1 MNEYH
6 RVHRL
11 TPLLQ
16 FWSVI
21 LALLAVLAVNLNLQ
35 ALSDIAH
42 FFSGNSQAIWG
53 TLIGLGIF
61 VVVCL
66 LIWWISGL
74 WWRRMGYML
83 SDEELSLRR
92 GLISTQLRTAR
103 YDRTQA
109 VDVVEPLIA
118 RIFGLAAVRVETAGG
133 NSSSIE
139 VAYLRKDDAEQLRRD
154 ILKRVAGEPTA
165 PLDVNVEQQS
175 GEGDAAEDI
184 EQETGVEAVEEAP
197 RASQPQEVVSPIPT
211 TRTLASEAL
220 RFTTFLVIALFALF
234 WWSPLGSSAMI
245 AFLIGAVP
253 AVWGRVNASW
263 RYNAYVDTND
273 SGDRVLNIAYG
284 LADRRRQSIR
294 LERIHAVEVTQP
306 LLWRMAGWYEV
317 RVNVAG
323 YGSATDKQSGSTR
336 ILPVG
341 NREQAMRVYELVSPL
356 TAEEIEAYAQPEGHT
371 QPTYTSPRK
380 AWWASPIDRA
390 QQAVTLLPEIAI
402 THDGRLSRR
411 VAVIET
417 SHIQELTYKEGPID
431 QLLGLASVRFELV
444 TGPVGMMG
452 RNLLADD
459 ADDLLQHLRQRDLP
473 ELNAVAD

>member
-21 LALLAVLAVNLNLQ
+21 LALLAVLVVNLNLQ

-66 LIWWISGL
+66 LIWWVSGL

-165 PLDVNVEQQS
+165 PLDVNVEHQS

-220 RFTTFLVIALFALF
+220 RFTTFLVIALFAFF
-234 WWSPLGSSAMI
+234 WWSPLGASAMI
-245 AFLIGAVP
+245 AFLVGSVP

-263 RYNAYVDTND
+263 RYNANVDTND

-284 LADRRRQSIR
+284 LADSVAKAFAWSASMPWRSLSRCCGVWPDGTKSASTSQVMAVRR
-294 LERIHAVEVTQP
+294 T
-306 LLWRMAGWYEV
+306 
-317 RVNVAG
+317 
-323 YGSATDKQSGSTR
+323 KQSGSTR